1 MNIDNLRP
9 LDSRELLE
17 TALREQGEMPED
29 IALLAPVLQY
39 LAGWKVPAPSPADTQ
54 RLLSHLIPLLTK
66 PSPVRQALRARR
78 RDAWGH
84 LLFFVEVARAQV
96 SILRPRFWLLSAFVT
111 LLGMLIVFSIPNL
124 NSAFVLRVLG
134 PLLAYLAALSVFRGM
149 RLGML
154 EFELSCPPS
163 PQQLTLARLM
173 IVLGYDVGLGLLC
186 SLLLWFGGGEN
197 FLVLTL
203 HWLMPLLLVTGLA
216 LLFSLYLPITRAAG
230 LAYSCWLA
238 VSLLT
243 IAGPIAGTPLLSL
256 TVTGEVMIGL
266 SGLILLFV
274 ALLRLTPTL
283 PQQLS

>member
-9 LDSRELLE
+9 LDSQERLE
-17 TALREQGEMPED
+17 IALREQGETSDD

-39 LAGWKVPAPSPADTQ
+39 LARWEVPAPSPAETQ
-54 RLLSHLIPLLTK
+54 HLLSRLIPLLTK
-66 PSPVRQALRARR
+66 PSPVRQALRAQR
-78 RDAWGH
+78 RDAWGQ
-84 LLFFVEVARAQV
+84 LLFFIEVARTQV

-111 LLGMLIVFSIPNL
+111 LLGMLIVFSMPNV
-124 NSAFVLRVLG
+124 NSAIVLRMLG
-134 PLLAYLAALSVFRGM
+134 PLLAYLASLSVFRGM

-173 IVLGYDVGLGLLC
+173 IVLGYDVSLGLLC

-203 HWLMPLLLVTGLA
+203 HWLTPLLLVTGLA
-216 LLFSLYLPITRAAG
+216 LLFSLYLPIARAAG
-230 LAYSCWLA
+230 LAYGCWLA
-238 VSLLT
+238 VSLMT
-243 IAGPIAGTPLLSL
+243 IVGPITGTPLLSL

-266 SGLILLFV
+266 SGLILLFA
-274 ALLRLTPTL
+274 ALLRPTPAL

>member
-9 LDSRELLE
+9 LDSRERLE
-17 TALREQGEMPED
+17 TALREQGETPGD
-29 IALLAPVLQY
+29 IALLVPVLYY
-39 LAGWKVPAPSPADTQ
+39 LAGWEVPAPSPADTQ
-54 RLLSHLIPLLTK
+54 RLLSRLIPLLARS
-66 PSPVRQALRARR
+66 SPVRQALHARR
-78 RDAWGH
+78 RDALGH
-84 LLFFVEVARAQV
+84 LFFFLEIARAQA

-111 LLGMLIVFSIPNL
+111 QLGMLIVFSIPNV

-134 PLLAYLAALSVFRGM
+134 PLLAYLATLSVFREM

-173 IVLGYDVGLGLLC
+173 VVLGYDVGLGLIC
-186 SLLLWFGGGEN
+186 SLLLWSGGGEN

-243 IAGPIAGTPLLSL
+243 ITGSIAGTPLLSL

-266 SGLILLFV
+266 SGLILLIV
-274 ALLRLTPTL
+274 ALLRLTPASL
-283 PQQLS
+283 QQLS